1 MSFVFGMS
9 GLSFESEIMLGVRG
23 VTALTEQGWLTEELS
38 GSDTI
43 TIAAGGDL

>member
-9 GLSFESEIMLGVRG
+9 GLSLESEIMLGVRRHG
-23 VTALTEQGWLTEELS
+23 ADGAEWLTEELS

-43 TIAAGGDL
+43 AIAAGGDL